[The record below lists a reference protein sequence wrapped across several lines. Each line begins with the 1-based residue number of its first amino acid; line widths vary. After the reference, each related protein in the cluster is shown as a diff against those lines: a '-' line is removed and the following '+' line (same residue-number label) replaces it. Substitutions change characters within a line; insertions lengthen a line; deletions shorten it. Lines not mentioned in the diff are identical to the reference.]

1 VTHLLVTN
9 DYPPKIGGIQSYLF
23 ELWRRLDPET
33 FVVLTTGHKN
43 AASFDPTAGHKIIRI
58 RSRLMLPTSR
68 LRAHIMEL
76 AKDTGASLIVLDP
89 ALPVGL
95 LGPSLGLPYA
105 LVLHG
110 AEVTVPAR
118 MPALRQLLRKTIVHA
133 SLVIAAGDYP
143 AAEASRVAGD
153 KMPQVIRV
161 PPGVDA
167 ARFAPLSPELRN
179 ATRRRLGLEERAQV
193 VFSVSRLVPRKGMD
207 VLIEASAELASE
219 FPELRVLV
227 GGTGRD
233 DKRLAKLAS
242 RLSAPVTFL
251 GRLSEEELPQIYGA
265 ADIFA
270 MLCRNRWLG
279 LEQEGFGIVF
289 LEAAATGIAQ
299 VAGRSGGAPEAVI
312 DHKTGLVVDRPGDVV
327 VCTEALRTLLEDE
340 ELRLCLGSQALLRA
354 RTEFAYERLAGQ
366 LSEALLQAG
375 G

>member
-1 VTHLLVTN
+1 
-9 DYPPKIGGIQSYLF
+9 
-23 ELWRRLDPET
+23 
-33 FVVLTTGHKN
+33 
-43 AASFDPTAGHKIIRI
+43 
-58 RSRLMLPTSR
+58 MLPTSR

-118 MPALRQLLRKTIVHA
+118 IPALRQLLRKVIVHA

-340 ELRLCLGSQALLRA
+340 ELRLCLGTQALLRA
-354 RTEFAYERLAGQ
+354 RTDFAYERLAGQ